1 MAEEIRLDITFDQLN
16 LVQQIQLLKET
27 CRLFKQNDD
36 PEMFKQLLSMVEGIQ
51 LPEIMPGFNSIEGVA

>member
-1 MAEEIRLDITFDQLN
+1 MAEEIRIDITFDQLN

-36 PEMFKQLLSMVEGIQ
+36 PEMFRQLLTMVEEIQ

>member
-36 PEMFKQLLSMVEGIQ
+36 PEMFRQLLSMVEGIQ